1 MASVLQTFLT
11 AMVVWYSGCAPAFVE
26 PLLKEFAVCAGRF
39 SALVEHHWMVD
50 GPASDASAGTRDSL
64 LALVE
69 AVQDPGMEATAM
81 GWRIEAKVA
90 QKALL
95 QSELQR
101 TGEQVAQT
109 SIFAVIAIG
118 SISMFS
124 IFLLITIAYVFV
136 AIGLPTWA
144 GFGIVAL
151 VLLITAVVTGLI
163 AKKKA
168 EQITP
173 PNLSLGEAVKAKD
186 TITAVMEQPGS

>member
-1 MASVLQTFLT
+1 MADPADTSIGDLVKRTV
-11 AMVVWYSGCAPAFVE
+11 ASGQR
-26 PLLKEFAVCAGRF
+26 LI
-39 SALVEHHWMVD
+39 
-50 GPASDASAGTRDSL
+50 
-64 LALVE
+64 
-69 AVQDPGMEATAM
+69 Q
-81 GWRIEAKVA
+81 A

-101 TGEQVAQT
+101 TGEQVAAT

-118 SISMFS
+118 TISLFT

-151 VLLITAVVTGLI
+151 VLLITAIVTGLI